1 MYSLKGVN
9 HNMLKKPSRK
19 ALRVIRRLRV
29 RKKINGTAERPR
41 LNVFRSLQNI
51 YAQIIDDEKRVTLVT
66 TSTLAPELKG
76 TLSSRS
82 NTEAATAVGQMLAK
96 KAVEAGIKQVVFDR
110 AGYVY
115 HGRIKALADA
125 ARAGGLEF

>member
-1 MYSLKGVN
+1 
-9 HNMLKKPSRK
+9 MLKKPSRK
-19 ALRVIRRLRV
+19 ALRIIRRLRV

-51 YAQIIDDEKRVTLVT
+51 YAQIIDDEKRVTLVS
-66 TSTLAPELKG
+66 TSTLAPELKEK
-76 TLSSRS
+76 LSSNS
-82 NTEAATAVGQMLAK
+82 NTEAAIAVGQLLAK
-96 KAVEAGIKQVVFDR
+96 KAEEAGIKQVVFDR

>member
-1 MYSLKGVN
+1 
-9 HNMLKKPSRK
+9 MLKKPSRK

-51 YAQIIDDEKRVTLVT
+51 YAQIIDDEKRVTLVS
-66 TSTLAPELKG
+66 TSTLAPELKEK
-76 TLSSRS
+76 LSSSR
-82 NTEAATAVGQMLAK
+82 NTEAAIAVGQLLAK
-96 KAVEAGIKQVVFDR
+96 KAEEAGIKQVVFDR

>member
-1 MYSLKGVN
+1 
-9 HNMLKKPSRK
+9 MLKKPSRK

-51 YAQIIDDEKRVTLVT
+51 YAQIIDDEKRLTLVS
-66 TSTLAPELKG
+66 TSTLAPELKEK
-76 TLSSRS
+76 LSSSS
-82 NTEAATAVGQMLAK
+82 NTEAAIAVGQLLAK
-96 KAVEAGIKQVVFDR
+96 KAEEAGIKQVVFDR

>member
-1 MYSLKGVN
+1 
-9 HNMLKKPSRK
+9 MLNKPSRK
-19 ALRVIRRLRV
+19 ELRGIRHERV
-29 RKKINGTAERPR
+29 RKKIRGTAGRPR

-51 YAQIIDDEKRVTLVT
+51 YAQIIDDEKGT
-66 TSTLAPELKG
+66 TIVAVSTLAPELKG
-76 TLSSRS
+76 QLPSSS
-82 NTEAATAVGQMLAK
+82 NSAAAAAVGELLAK
-96 KAVEAGIKQVVFDR
+96 KAAEAGIKQVVFDR

>member
-1 MYSLKGVN
+1 
-9 HNMLKKPSRK
+9 MLKKPSRK

-51 YAQIIDDEKRVTLVT
+51 YAQIIDDEKRVTLVS
-66 TSTLAPELKG
+66 TSTLAPELKEK
-76 TLSSRS
+76 LSSNS
-82 NTEAATAVGQMLAK
+82 NTEAAVAVGQLLAK
-96 KAVEAGIKQVVFDR
+96 KAEEAGIKQVVFDR

>member
-1 MYSLKGVN
+1 
-9 HNMLKKPSRK
+9 MLNKPSRK
-19 ALRVIRRLRV
+19 ALRGIRRERV
-29 RKKINGTAERPR
+29 RKKIQGTAERPR

-51 YAQIIDDEKRVTLVT
+51 YAQIIDDEKGTTLVSI
-66 TSTLAPELKG
+66 STLAPELKG
-76 TLSSRS
+76 KLPTS
-82 NTEAATAVGQMLAK
+82 NNTAAAAAVGELLAK
-96 KAVEAGIKQVVFDR
+96 KAMEAGIKQVVFDR

>member
-1 MYSLKGVN
+1 MVVN
-9 HNMLKKPSRK
+9 HYMLKKPSRK
-19 ALRVIRRLRV
+19 SLRVIRRLRV

-51 YAQIIDDEKRVTLVT
+51 YAQIIDDEKRVTLVS
-66 TSTLAPELKG
+66 TSTLAPELKEK
-76 TLSSRS
+76 LSSNS
-82 NTEAATAVGQMLAK
+82 NTEAAIAVGQLLAK
-96 KAVEAGIKQVVFDR
+96 KAEDAGIKQVVFDR

>member
-1 MYSLKGVN
+1 
-9 HNMLKKPSRK
+9 MLKKPSRK

-51 YAQIIDDEKRVTLVT
+51 YAQIIDDEKMVTLVS
-66 TSTLAPELKG
+66 TSTLAPELKEK
-76 TLSSRS
+76 LSSSS
-82 NTEAATAVGQMLAK
+82 NTEAAIAVGQLLAK
-96 KAVEAGIKQVVFDR
+96 KAEEAGIKQVVFDR

>member
-1 MYSLKGVN
+1 
-9 HNMLKKPSRK
+9 MLNKPSRK
-19 ALRVIRRLRV
+19 ELRGIRQERV
-29 RKKINGTAERPR
+29 RKKIRGTAGRPR
-41 LNVFRSLQNI
+41 LNVFRRLQNI
-51 YAQIIDDEKRVTLVT
+51 YAQIIVDDKGT
-66 TSTLAPELKG
+66 TIVAVSTLAPELKG
-76 TLSSRS
+76 KLPSSS
-82 NTEAATAVGQMLAK
+82 NTAAAAAVGELLAK

>member
-1 MYSLKGVN
+1 
-9 HNMLKKPSRK
+9 MLKKPSRK

-51 YAQIIDDEKRVTLVT
+51 YAQIIDDEKRVTLVS
-66 TSTLAPELKG
+66 TSTLAPELKEK
-76 TLSSRS
+76 LSSSS
-82 NTEAATAVGQMLAK
+82 NTEAAIAVGQLVAK
-96 KAVEAGIKQVVFDR
+96 KAEEAGIKQVVFDR

>member
-1 MYSLKGVN
+1 
-9 HNMLKKPSRK
+9 MLKKPSRK

-51 YAQIIDDEKRVTLVT
+51 YAQIIDDEKRVTLVS
-66 TSTLAPELKG
+66 TSTLAPELKEK
-76 TLSSRS
+76 LASRC
-82 NTEAATAVGQMLAK
+82 NTEAAIAVGQLLAK
-96 KAVEAGIKQVVFDR
+96 KAEEAGIKQVVFDR

>member
-1 MYSLKGVN
+1 
-9 HNMLKKPSRK
+9 MLNKPSRES
-19 ALRVIRRLRV
+19 LRWIRRQRV
-29 RKKINGTAERPR
+29 RRKISGTAERPR

-51 YAQIIDDEKRVTLVT
+51 YAQIIDDEKGITLIAV
-66 TSTLAPELKG
+66 STLAPELKG
-76 TLSSRS
+76 KLPSGS
-82 NTEAATAVGQMLAK
+82 NAGAAEAVGRLLAE
-96 KAVEAGIKQVVFDR
+96 KAQKAGIKQVVFDR

>member
-1 MYSLKGVN
+1 
-9 HNMLKKPSRK
+9 MLKKPSRK

-51 YAQIIDDEKRVTLVT
+51 YAQIIDDEKRVTLVS
-66 TSTLAPELKG
+66 TSTLAPELKEK
-76 TLSSRS
+76 LSSTS
-82 NTEAATAVGQMLAK
+82 NTEAAIAVGQLLAK
-96 KAVEAGIKQVVFDR
+96 KAEEAGIKQVVFDR

>member
-1 MYSLKGVN
+1 
-9 HNMLKKPSRK
+9 MLNKPSRK
-19 ALRVIRRLRV
+19 ALRGIRRERV
-29 RKKINGTAERPR
+29 RKKIQGTAERPR

-51 YAQIIDDEKRVTLVT
+51 YAQIIDDENRTTLVAI
-66 TSTLAPELKG
+66 STLAPELKG
-76 TLSSRS
+76 KLPSSS
-82 NTEAATAVGQMLAK
+82 NTEAAKAVGELLAK

>member
-1 MYSLKGVN
+1 
-9 HNMLKKPSRK
+9 MLNKTSRK
-19 ALRVIRRLRV
+19 ELRGIRRERV
-29 RKKINGTAERPR
+29 RKKIQGTAERPR

-51 YAQIIDDEKRVTLVT
+51 YAQIIDDENGRTLVSI
-66 TSTLAPELKG
+66 STLAPELKG
-76 TLSSRS
+76 KLPSSS
-82 NTEAATAVGQMLAK
+82 NSAAAAAVGQLLAQ

>member
-1 MYSLKGVN
+1 
-9 HNMLKKPSRK
+9 MLNKPSRK
-19 ALRVIRRLRV
+19 ALRVIRRERV
-29 RKKINGTAERPR
+29 RKKIQGTAERPR

-51 YAQIIDDEKRVTLVT
+51 YAQIIDDEKGTTLVSI
-66 TSTLAPELKG
+66 STLAPELKG
-76 TLSSRS
+76 KMPSSN
-82 NTEAATAVGQMLAK
+82 NTAAATAVGELLAK

>member
-1 MYSLKGVN
+1 
-9 HNMLKKPSRK
+9 MLNKPSRK
-19 ALRVIRRLRV
+19 ALRAIRQQRV

-51 YAQIIDDEKRVTLVT
+51 YAQIIDDEKGATLVAV
-66 TSTLAPELKG
+66 STLAPELKG
-76 TLSSRS
+76 KLSSGS
-82 NTEAATAVGQMLAK
+82 NANAAAAVGKLLAE
-96 KAVEAGIKQVVFDR
+96 KAQEAGIKQVVFDR

-125 ARAGGLEF
+125 ARAAGLEF

>member
-1 MYSLKGVN
+1 
-9 HNMLKKPSRK
+9 MLKKPSRK

-51 YAQIIDDEKRVTLVT
+51 YAQIIDDEKRVTLVS
-66 TSTLAPELKG
+66 TSTLAPELKEK
-76 TLSSRS
+76 LSSSS
-82 NTEAATAVGQMLAK
+82 NTEAAIAVGQLLAK
-96 KAVEAGIKQVVFDR
+96 KAEEAGIKQVVFDR

>member
-1 MYSLKGVN
+1 
-9 HNMLKKPSRK
+9 MLKKPSRK
-19 ALRVIRRLRV
+19 TLRGVRRDRV
-29 RKKINGTAERPR
+29 RRKIQGTAGRPR

-51 YAQIIDDEKRVTLVT
+51 YAQIIDDENRTTLVAI
-66 TSTLAPELKG
+66 STLAPELKG
-76 TLSSRS
+76 KLPSSR
-82 NTEAATAVGQMLAK
+82 NTAAAAAVGELLAK

>member
-1 MYSLKGVN
+1 
-9 HNMLKKPSRK
+9 MLKKPSRK
-19 ALRVIRRLRV
+19 SLRVIRRLRV

-51 YAQIIDDEKRVTLVT
+51 YAQIIDDEKRVTLVS
-66 TSTLAPELKG
+66 TSTLAPELKEK
-76 TLSSRS
+76 LSSNS
-82 NTEAATAVGQMLAK
+82 NTEAAIAVGQLLAK
-96 KAVEAGIKQVVFDR
+96 KAEDAGIKQVVFDR